1 MAIALALAAAA
12 SWGLADF
19 LAGLA
24 SRRVSVPVVL
34 FLVEGGGLVV
44 ILAIALLSHDPFFT
58 HARDFWSAVGGGLS
72 GVLGLGC
79 FYGALSIGTMSV
91 VAPISA
97 AGVALPVVVGVITGD
112 RPSALS
118 ALGLVAIVAG
128 VVLASR
134 EQHDDAER
142 AAAGRRAVVLA
153 LISALGFGGFF
164 ALTDAPADASV
175 PWTLVFARGA
185 AMPFVAA
192 VIALRPPLPDARP
205 GRRLALGLL
214 AVGTIDLMATSL
226 IALANTKGDLSVVSV
241 LGGMYPVMT
250 VLLAA
255 AFLKERV
262 AAPQLLGIALALGG
276 VGAVAAG

>member
-44 ILAIALLSHDPFFT
+44 ILAITLLSGAAFFDD
-58 HARDFWSAVGGGLS
+58 ASDFWSAVAGGMS

-79 FYGALSIGTMSV
+79 FYGALAIGTMSV
-91 VAPISA
+91 VAPISS
-97 AGVALPVVVGVITGD
+97 AGVALPVVVGIATGN
-112 RPSALS
+112 RPSAL
-118 ALGLVAIVAG
+118 AAAGLVAIVLG

-134 EQHDDAER
+134 EHHEDA
-142 AAAGRRAVVLA
+142 AVAQASRRAVGLA
-153 LISALGFGGFF
+153 LLSAIGFGGFF
-164 ALTDAPADASV
+164 ALTDAPSDASV
-175 PWTLVFARGA
+175 PWTLVLARSA
-185 AMPFVAA
+185 ALPFVAL
-192 VIALRPPLPDARP
+192 VIARIRPALPTPRF
-205 GRRLALGLL
+205 ALGIA
-214 AVGTIDLMATSL
+214 AVGTIDLLATAL
-226 IALANTKGDLSVVSV
+226 IAVANTKGDLSVVSV

-255 AFLKERV
+255 VVLHERV
-262 AAPQLLGIALALGG
+262 RGPQVVGIVLALGG

>member
-34 FLVEGGGLVV
+34 FLVEGGGLIV
-44 ILAIALLSHDPFFT
+44 ILAIALVVAEPFFSEP
-58 HARDFWSAVGGGLS
+58 RDFWSALGGGLA

-79 FYGALSIGTMSV
+79 FYAALAIGTMSV
-91 VAPISA
+91 VAPISS
-97 AGVALPVVVGVITGD
+97 AGVALPVVVGIATGN
-112 RPSALS
+112 RPSS
-118 ALGLVAIVAG
+118 VTALGLVAIVAG

-134 EQHDDAER
+134 EQHED
-142 AAAGRRAVVLA
+142 AAAATASRRAVVLA
-153 LISALGFGGFF
+153 LLSAIGFGGFF
-164 ALTDAPADASV
+164 ALTDAPSDASV
-175 PWTLVFARGA
+175 VWTLVLARSA
-185 AMPFVAA
+185 ALPFVAL
-192 VIALRPPLPDARP
+192 VIASRRPALPT
-205 GRRLALGLL
+205 GRFALGIA
-214 AVGTIDLMATSL
+214 AVGTIDLLATSL
-226 IALANTKGDLSVVSV
+226 IAIANTKGDLSVVSV

-255 AFLKERV
+255 AFLHERV
-262 AAPQLLGIALALGG
+262 RGSQVVGIALALGG

>member
-34 FLVEGGGLVV
+34 LLVEGGGLVV
-44 ILAIALLSHDPFFT
+44 ILAIALITRAQFFEDP
-58 HARDFWSAVGGGLS
+58 ADFWSAIGGGLS

-79 FYGALSIGTMSV
+79 FYGALAIGTMSV

-97 AGVALPVVVGVITGD
+97 AGVALPVVVGIATGN
-112 RPSALS
+112 RPSVLA
-118 ALGLVAIVAG
+118 AAGLVAIVAG

-134 EQHDDAER
+134 EQHDDAAA
-142 AAAGRRAVVLA
+142 AAAGRKAIGLA
-153 LISALGFGGFF
+153 LLSAVGFGGFF

-175 PWTLVFARGA
+175 PWTLVLARSA
-185 AMPFVAA
+185 ALPFVLAIVA
-192 VIALRPPLPDARP
+192 WRRPALP
-205 GRRLALGLL
+205 GGRFALGV
-214 AVGTIDLMATSL
+214 AGVGCIDLLATSL
-226 IALANTKGDLSVVSV
+226 IAIANTKGDLSVVSV
-241 LGGMYPVMT
+241 LGGMYPVAT

-255 AFLKERV
+255 VVLHERV
-262 AAPQLLGIALALGG
+262 RRPQLAGIALALGG
-276 VGAVAAG
+276 VAAVAAG

>member
-44 ILAIALLSHDPFFT
+44 IVAVALLGHEPFFSD
-58 HARDFWSAVGGGLS
+58 ARDFWSATAGGLS
-72 GVLGLGC
+72 GVLALGC
-79 FYGALSIGTMSV
+79 FYAALSIGTMSV
-91 VAPISA
+91 VAPISS
-97 AGVALPVVVGVITGD
+97 AGVALPVVVGVLTGD
-112 RPSALS
+112 RPSVVS

-134 EQHDDAER
+134 EQHADAAQ
-142 AAAGRRAVVLA
+142 AAASRRAIVLA
-153 LISALGFGGFF
+153 LISAVGFGGFF

-175 PWTLVFARGA
+175 PWTLVLARGA
-185 AMPFVAA
+185 AMPFIAA
-192 VIALRPPLPDARP
+192 VILAWRPAPDARP
-205 GRRLALGLL
+205 GRHLALGLA
-214 AVGTIDLMATSL
+214 AVGTIDLMAT
-226 IALANTKGDLSVVSV
+226 ALVAIANTKGDLSVVSV

-250 VLLAA
+250 VLLAGVV
-255 AFLKERV
+255 LKERV
-262 AAPQLLGIALALGG
+262 APPQMLGIALALGG

>member
-24 SRRVSVPVVL
+24 SRRVAVPVVL
-34 FLVEGGGLVV
+34 LLVEGGGLVV
-44 ILAIALLSHDPFFT
+44 ILAIALISGAPFFSD
-58 HARDFWSAVGGGLS
+58 ARDFWSALGGGLS

-79 FYGALSIGTMSV
+79 FYAALAIGTMSV

-97 AGVALPVVVGVITGD
+97 AGVALPVVVGIATGN
-112 RPSALS
+112 RPSVVTAI
-118 ALGLVAIVAG
+118 GLVAIVAG

-134 EQHDDAER
+134 EHHEDATV
-142 AAAGRRAVVLA
+142 AAASRRAVVLA
-153 LISALGFGGFF
+153 LVGAVGFGGFF
-164 ALTDAPADASV
+164 ALTDAPSDASV
-175 PWTLVFARGA
+175 PWTLVLARSA
-185 AMPFVAA
+185 ALPFVVL
-192 VIALRPPLPDARP
+192 VIARLRPARP
-205 GRRLALGLL
+205 SGRFALGLA
-214 AVGTIDLMATSL
+214 AVGTIDLLATSL
-226 IALANTKGDLSVVSV
+226 IAIANTKGDLSVVSV

-255 AFLKERV
+255 GFLHERV
-262 AAPQLLGIALALGG
+262 RAPQVAGIVLALGG

>member
-24 SRRVSVPVVL
+24 SRRVSVPIVL

-44 ILAIALLSHDPFFT
+44 ILAITLASGSPFFE
-58 HARDFWSAVGGGLS
+58 HASDFWSALAGGLS

-79 FYGALSIGTMSV
+79 FYAALSIGTMSV
-91 VAPISA
+91 VAPISS
-97 AGVALPVVVGVITGD
+97 AGVALPVVVGIVTGN
-112 RPSALS
+112 RPSVVT

-134 EQHDDAER
+134 EEHDDVE
-142 AAAGRRAVVLA
+142 AAAASRRAVALA
-153 LISALGFGGFF
+153 LVSAVGFGGFF
-164 ALTDAPADASV
+164 ALTDAPSDASV
-175 PWTLVFARGA
+175 PWTLVLARSA
-185 AMPFVAA
+185 ALPFVALI
-192 VIALRPPLPDARP
+192 IARQRPTLTLPT
-205 GRRLALGLL
+205 RRLALGIA
-214 AVGTIDLMATSL
+214 AVGTIDLLATSL
-226 IALANTKGDLSVVSV
+226 IAIANTKGDLSVVSV

-250 VLLAA
+250 VVLAA
-255 AFLKERV
+255 AVLKERV
-262 AAPQLLGIALALGG
+262 AATQVVGIVLALGG